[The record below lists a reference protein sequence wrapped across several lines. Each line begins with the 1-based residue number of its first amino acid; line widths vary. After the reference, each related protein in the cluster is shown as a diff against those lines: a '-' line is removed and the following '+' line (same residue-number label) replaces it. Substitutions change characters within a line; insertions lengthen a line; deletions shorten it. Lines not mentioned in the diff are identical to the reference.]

1 MMNDDNA
8 PQDFSGFDLT
18 KRMLLPPM
26 PNFHNLL
33 DNLTFNH
40 RENALVEFKASHRPR
55 PGDVSSKDACLWNV
69 VKAVVAM
76 ANSVGGCIL
85 LGVDDNGNPVSPECG
100 CDPDGVWKRRDE
112 GHQLRAP
119 LITELFK
126 NRYDF
131 RDEDTGKSVRIEDT
145 SLERNLKKIC
155 PPECFLPCYDNAG
168 SRVMAILVTP
178 VPPGEQPILV
188 RKTQF
193 AEAPGHCIEESVCFF
208 RDEVAATT
216 ESIVVQRLE
225 WVQKPNTR
233 PDKKRTDDGTGDS
246 QLRAFSSSRRPYR
259 RELWEIYK
267 LGKLP
272 PFALIPDVKHGF
284 VGRKKELGD
293 LRRLL
298 LSDEHSVIVHGEG
311 GSGKTELA
319 IKFAHDCI
327 AAFSGGVVFLNAE
340 RISSWRDVM
349 IALFE
354 ESTSDLQG
362 IKSFWKIDWKSGD
375 KDESADTREHRLNDN
390 ADRALIALGETA
402 SNRKILLILDNVD
415 GRNCRF
421 LTEAEINSAFGR
433 GGRGCPQLRILAT
446 ARGVDELRLGTN
458 ARVALY
464 PERRDEPLPLL
475 DPESARTLLL
485 GLRENVSEEEK
496 RLADDIAGV
505 LECHPWSLE
514 IASGQLADP
523 ALSLRAFLRRIHED
537 VLRNESDAQTVRN
550 NPENHAALLKPTLD
564 LLQDDERRLA
574 RIVSMFPADGVET
587 FVLQR
592 VWTDFMRIPSEI
604 DDRDSFRAAI
614 ERLARFHVVS
624 IDRMNETVRMH
635 RFTQRVLQ
643 EDMGAEKQTEA
654 DKISDF
660 LAAWLGFTPFGHDRL
675 RRFAE
680 TSLLG
685 RRLLE
690 EVEQAESGNKWTPLR
705 KAFGFV
711 DGFWGYHPF
720 KDAVEKEGI
729 AGIARQFD
737 RRHWVYA
744 YIFRENDPEVEVF
757 FTGSET
763 KWNSIDR
770 LVVLASV
777 AGDYR
782 LRFPAIPFS
791 PQEWIFANRMNPDG
805 GVFQRLGYLSH
816 LNAGQFDDW
825 TSSDF
830 AELTG
835 KDWTDILLG
844 LGINEP
850 FEQRFETIMTRTD
863 GWDKFRKS
871 QECFLEQL
879 KEMGISVSVQKT
891 EDKLRKEFEEL
902 CRDAWNNDRKVWR
915 EKLSNEIDWNKLDCF
930 NWLMLLNA
938 SPLWEIL
945 FSEHY
950 GWSRLVDELCRTEKQ
965 GELVHLLKNHL
976 EEYGDKFD
984 WANLPV
990 PASAQS
996 SGPSD
1001 WSGWWVEALDL
1012 HLEMSDRITPRYL
1025 GRAFWWYY
1033 SALSPNRQLIEDL
1046 DNRHPDW
1053 KPEIALIFEQASS
1066 EVADL

>member
-55 PGDVSSKDACLWNV
+55 PGDVSSKDACRWNV

-85 LGVDDNGNPVSPECG
+85 LGVDDDGNPVSPECG
-100 CDPDGVWKRRDE
+100 CYPDGVWKRRDE

-225 WVQKPNTR
+225 WVQQPNTR

-272 PFALIPDVKHGF
+272 PFALIPDVNHGF

-354 ESTSDLQG
+354 ESPSDLQG
-362 IKSFWKIDWKSGD
+362 IKSSWKIDWKSGD

-421 LTEAEINSAFGR
+421 LTEAEINAAFGR
-433 GGRGCPQLRILAT
+433 RGRGCPQLRILAT

-485 GLRENVSEEEK
+485 GLRENVSDEDK
-496 RLADDIAGV
+496 RLADDISGV
-505 LECHPWSLE
+505 LEYHPWSLE

-537 VLRNESDAQTVRN
+537 VLRNESDARTVRN

-574 RIVSMFPADGVET
+574 RIVSMFPADNVEL
-587 FVLQR
+587 FVLR
-592 VWTDFMRIPSEI
+592 RIWTDFMEIPAEF
-604 DDRDSFRAAI
+604 DDRDSFRVAI

-624 IDRMNETVRMH
+624 IDRMNETARMH

-675 RRFAE
+675 RQFAE
-680 TSLLG
+680 NSILGQSLLK
-685 RRLLE
+685 
-690 EVEQAESGNKWTPLR
+690 EVEALR
-705 KAFGFV
+705 KANDVRARGMIQLCQQDPESARIQSRLYYPTDDAPPLELAQFLENDENLVFGRDYKVRNEAFDHV
-711 DGFWGYHPF
+711 FL
-720 KDAVEKEGI
+720 KGI
-729 AGIARQFD
+729 EQVFNHLKTKF
-737 RRHWVYA
+737 RRPHWCYA
-744 YIFRENDPEVEVF
+744 YQNRGCGRYLDAMLGPKSGYWNFFDYLIAVSNGSYSHKYSLPRGTLTPCEWFAAGRIGSSSIVFERLGEEVGNDP
-757 FTGSET
+757 
-763 KWNSIDR
+763 
-770 LVVLASV
+770 
-777 AGDYR
+777 
-782 LRFPAIPFS
+782 
-791 PQEWIFANRMNPDG
+791 
-805 GVFQRLGYLSH
+805 GYLS
-816 LNAGQFDDW
+816 DW
-825 TSSDF
+825 TSTDF
-830 AELTG
+830 SKLTG
-835 KDWTDILLG
+835 QNWMRFLV
-844 LGINEP
+844 GI
-850 FEQRFETIMTRTD
+850 ETPEALERT
-863 GWDKFRKS
+863 
-871 QECFLEQL
+871 
-879 KEMGISVSVQKT
+879 IVP
-891 EDKLRKEFEEL
+891 
-902 CRDAWNNDRKVWR
+902 
-915 EKLSNEIDWNKLDCF
+915 IDWNKLGPEE
-930 NWLMLLNA
+930 WLWLLN
-938 SPLWEIL
+938 SNSKWEPA
-945 FSEHY
+945 FSDKF
-950 GWSRLVDELCRTEKQ
+950 GWNRLVRELCKTERQ
-965 GELVHLLKNHL
+965 DGLIHFLNYHL
-976 EEYGDKFD
+976 EDYGDKFD

-990 PASAQS
+990 PTSAQCA
-996 SGPSD
+996 GGSD
-1001 WSGWWVEALDL
+1001 WSGEWADVLSAHPEL
-1012 HLEMSDRITPRYL
+1012 SDRITPQHL
-1025 GRAFWWYY
+1025 GVSFWVIY
-1033 SALSPNRQLIEDL
+1033 SGYNPNLIKDL
-1046 DNRHPDW
+1046 REVRHPEW
-1053 KPEIALIFEQASS
+1053 RPEIEKILKLALPESDNQ
-1066 EVADL
+1066 